1 VRSNGSAL
9 QCNGVEAL
17 EPKFLLVVLEIQLR
31 RAVSPI
37 PIVPSAESRFLHV
50 PGGGGIL
57 SPKISSAD
65 VDILERWLVNPTP
78 HRPFTGVP
86 FLSARGAS
94 SFMSMERFLGA
105 SGAESSENG
114 ALPAAD

>member
-78 HRPFTGVP
+78 IVP
-86 FLSARGAS
+86 SPESRSSRRGGAS